1 MFLLANISWLEEGPF
16 ALYRW
21 EALFQ
26 DWRIFGQAFLYTI
39 LLSLGAILVAFA
51 LGIFFGSLSATKS
64 KLLHAI
70 SRVYVEFFS
79 KHTFVDSIYR
89 SLLWLSSAKPAAFIF
104 YYYDCHSVCRPLS
117 WRLHF

>member
-39 LLSLGAILVAFA
+39 LLSL
-51 LGIFFGSLSATKS
+51 
-64 KLLHAI
+64 
-70 SRVYVEFFS
+70 E
-79 KHTFVDSIYR
+79 R
-89 SLLWLSSAKPAAFIF
+89 S
-104 YYYDCHSVCRPLS
+104 
-117 WRLHF
+117 

>member
-26 DWRIFGQAFLYTI
+26 DWRILVRHFYTI

-70 SRVYVEFFS
+70 SRVYVEFF
-79 KHTFVDSIYR
+79 KTH
-89 SLLWLSSAKPAAFIF
+89 L
-104 YYYDCHSVCRPLS
+104 C
-117 WRLHF
+117 

>member
-51 LGIFFGSLSATKS
+51 LGISLA
-64 KLLHAI
+64 
-70 SRVYVEFFS
+70 VYQRPKVN
-79 KHTFVDSIYR
+79 
-89 SLLWLSSAKPAAFIF
+89 F
-104 YYYDCHSVCRPLS
+104 YTQLVVSM
-117 WRLHF
+117 

>member
-1 MFLLANISWLEEGPF
+1 MFLLANIFWLEEGPF

-70 SRVYVEFFS
+70 SRVYVEFF
-79 KHTFVDSIYR
+79 KTH
-89 SLLWLSSAKPAAFIF
+89 L
-104 YYYDCHSVCRPLS
+104 C
-117 WRLHF
+117 